1 MTKPEVTKPA
11 PWKVELVKKLTDEID
26 SSGLSAIV
34 SIAGIRNNQLQ
45 SIRRSLRGK
54 MKLRVVRGTLLEKSV
69 ERSKKENIKRILEV
83 TRGQIALVTGEQE
96 PAQLYELLE
105 STRTTAAPRGGEVAE
120 NDIVIEPMDTG
131 FPPGP
136 MISEFQ
142 KVGLQTAIEKG
153 AIVIK
158 KETLFVKKGEVITKE
173 KAGILGKL
181 NIKPIKVGL
190 NVLGAVKDG
199 VFYSKDVMAISSS
212 KVSSDMMAAFLQA
225 KQVALSTFF
234 ITPEILP
241 DILFRARLSAEMLAV
256 SAGVVDEKNIELFIM
271 KAIRD
276 ASAVSSAISG
286 DHSDEAAPK
295 EEKKPEERDSKKE
308 EEDVSSGL
316 DALFG

>member
-1 MTKPEVTKPA
+1 MTKPTVTKPA
-11 PWKVELVKKLTDEID
+11 KWKVELVNEVSREID
-26 SSGLSAIV
+26 SNSLSAIV

-45 SIRRSLRGK
+45 SIRSSLKGK
-54 MKLRVVRGTLLEKSV
+54 MKLQVVRGTLLEKSV
-69 ERSKKENIKRILEV
+69 ERSKKENISRILEV
-83 TRGQIALVTGEQE
+83 MKGQIALVTGNQE
-96 PAQLYELLE
+96 PVELYELLE

-158 KETLFVKKGEVITKE
+158 KETVFVKKGEVISKE

-199 VFYSKDVMAISSS
+199 IFYSKDVMSISTARITLNMT
-212 KVSSDMMAAFLQA
+212 VAFSQA
-225 KQVALSTFF
+225 KQIALNTFF

-241 DILFRARLSAEMLAV
+241 EILFRARLSAEMLAV

-286 DHSDEAAPK
+286 DHREEAASK
-295 EEKKPEERDSKKE
+295 EEKKPDERDAKKE